1 MTKETTRDPA
11 QKLESKWQKI
21 LKEFGK
27 NPRDVQ
33 TIPKINRPG
42 RWFYVVALN
51 GNLYV
56 RHAVDPEHQE
66 RACKLK
72 RQRHLLRSEFE
83 RVFNLYQRW
92 SKGEKIWGRNMA
104 HKAEE
109 EAQTKMLIYWFGVF
123 AAVWPSKHNF
133 NGFKHQVGL
142 ERWQKIVEEFAANPH
157 DVKTM
162 PTNRRAS
169 KWFYVYVEKNSLY
182 VDKSPNVPPD
192 DSCKISQR
200 RFLRPSE
207 LEDMWLFYQRRQ
219 DGENVFREATERC
232 RNQVY
237 WYGIFADLGW

>member
-1 MTKETTRDPA
+1 
-11 QKLESKWQKI
+11 
-21 LKEFGK
+21 
-27 NPRDVQ
+27 
-33 TIPKINRPG
+33 
-42 RWFYVVALN
+42 
-51 GNLYV
+51 
-56 RHAVDPEHQE
+56 
-66 RACKLK
+66 
-72 RQRHLLRSEFE
+72 
-83 RVFNLYQRW
+83 
-92 SKGEKIWGRNMA
+92 MA

-192 DSCKISQR
+192 DSCKYRSGVFCAPASWKICGCFINAGRMGKMFSGKQR
-200 RFLRPSE
+200 SVAVIKSIGMGYLP
-207 LEDMWLFYQRRQ
+207 
-219 DGENVFREATERC
+219 
-232 RNQVY
+232 
-237 WYGIFADLGW
+237 I